1 MTDPS
6 SQRTGC
12 AETNPFCVDEVPS
25 NDELAADCC
34 TTVTSK
40 RYSLWSKTTPCQAVF
55 ISPRKSQ
62 TNNAPLLIWPTGFEA
77 NETSCQLV
85 KLGQQ
90 GRTWLASFQCHGAGL
105 EWKEDD
111 EIRITKDGWEWKY
124 RI

>member
-62 TNNAPLLIWPTGFEA
+62 TNNAPFQVDLGSRGGRPFSA
-77 NETSCQLV
+77 NRNQ
-85 KLGQQ
+85 KG
-90 GRTWLASFQCHGAGL
+90 ASFDAVPRRRLCFMRS
-105 EWKEDD
+105 W
-111 EIRITKDGWEWKY
+111 
-124 RI
+124 